1 MSEKICK
8 GDTISVHYTGRFED
22 GNIFDSSQDRSPLKF
37 TVGAGQLIKG
47 FDDAVVGMT
56 TGEKKKVTIAPDD
69 GFGRRSEG
77 PLFDFPRTGVP
88 EGMQLE
94 IGMMLQLK
102 DDHGNPVP
110 ARVAALNDQT
120 VTMDCNHPL
129 AGKTLEFDIQ
139 VIETGLT
146 PDKTCSDNTCG
157 SCCGG
162 CEN

>member
-69 GFGRRSEG
+69 GYGRRSEE
-77 PLFDFPRTGVP
+77 LVFDFPRTGVP